1 MSASKLTI
9 AYAGLLADI
18 ESCRER
24 PVESFPLSW
33 LRNFRNQNIR
43 AETRSGKFLIEAIK
57 LLSEKRP
64 TLSKELTIELWGK
77 IAEGNKNLVKEYNL
91 EKIIEISDKLPHNES
106 RDKLSKADLLFL
118 PLESEKYGQ
127 RPLNIPGK
135 LYDYLEFEKPILA
148 LCGESDCKDIIEK
161 SGLGI
166 LAEPDNPKNIA
177 KILERL
183 IKNKKNLSETYKPNK
198 DWIKQN
204 YSARAL
210 TKELSTIVKRLAE

>member
-77 IAEGNKNLVKEYNL
+77 IAEGNNCLLYT
-91 EKIIEISDKLPHNES
+91 SDA
-106 RDKLSKADLLFL
+106 AD
-118 PLESEKYGQ
+118 E
-127 RPLNIPGK
+127 
-135 LYDYLEFEKPILA
+135 
-148 LCGESDCKDIIEK
+148 
-161 SGLGI
+161 
-166 LAEPDNPKNIA
+166 
-177 KILERL
+177 
-183 IKNKKNLSETYKPNK
+183 
-198 DWIKQN
+198 
-204 YSARAL
+204 
-210 TKELSTIVKRLAE
+210 